1 MAYYSDYPNI
11 IISDL
16 IEQEMQNEKN
26 KKLEDETNYNS
37 ILSLFPYKFL
47 NKVGLDAKK
56 LKRAK
61 YHNSNKIGI
70 TGYIDYIILQNFI
83 DHNTPIIYGIDSA
96 NRFFISLLFNK
107 KNLDTENVS
116 EKNIITFFQR
126 YTGEDHFFVSCQTG
140 FENYNSCIT
149 ANFNNFDK
157 ELDNEYNILFKLL
170 NEGSTIETFDNIKY
184 EISLSQL

>member
-1 MAYYSDYPNI
+1 MHKIYIQQSLQNIMDYNC
-11 IISDL
+11 
-16 IEQEMQNEKN
+16 K
-26 KKLEDETNYNS
+26 
-37 ILSLFPYKFL
+37 ILDIRERFG
-47 NKVGLDAKK
+47 N
-56 LKRAK
+56 
-61 YHNSNKIGI
+61 
-70 TGYIDYIILQNFI
+70 TGYIDFI
-83 DHNTPIIYGIDSA
+83 KQSEVTENIMKGIDD
-96 NRFFISLLFNK
+96 NERPFIVFKAEFVYNTNNTNTNNK
-107 KNLDTENVS
+107 NTK
-116 EKNIITFFQR
+116 IIKKTFTTFFQR